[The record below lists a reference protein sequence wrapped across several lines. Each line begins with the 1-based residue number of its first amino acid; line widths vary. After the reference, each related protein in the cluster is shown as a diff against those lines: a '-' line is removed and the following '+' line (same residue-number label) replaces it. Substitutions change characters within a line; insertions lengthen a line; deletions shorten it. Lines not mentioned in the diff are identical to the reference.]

1 MEEIVTASSGEL
13 TEFENKLRP
22 RRLEDYIG
30 QKNIKSNLSISIE
43 ASKKRKDPLDH
54 VLLHGPPGLGKTTL
68 AHIIA
73 NEAGVNIKVTS
84 GPALEKQGDVASI
97 ISNLDEHDVLF
108 IDEIHRLKPV
118 VEEVLYTAMED
129 YGIDIIIGKGPSAR
143 SMRINLPKFTLIG
156 ATTKLSSISAPLRSR
171 FGNVFKL
178 QFYDENDIKEII
190 LRSANILKCD
200 IDKKLASF
208 LAKSCRQTPRI
219 ANRLLKRVRD
229 YADVKNNS
237 VIEESVLEKSL
248 DAIGIDALG
257 LDHMDRDMLALIIQ
271 KFRGGPVGL
280 STLAAAISEEQAT
293 IEDIY
298 EPFLIQIGF
307 LERTPRG
314 RIATERAYEHLGFE
328 LSL

>member
-1 MEEIVTASSGEL
+1 M
-13 TEFENKLRP
+13 
-22 RRLEDYIG
+22 
-30 QKNIKSNLSISIE
+30 
-43 ASKKRKDPLDH
+43 
-54 VLLHGPPGLGKTTL
+54 
-68 AHIIA
+68 
-73 NEAGVNIKVTS
+73 
-84 GPALEKQGDVASI
+84 
-97 ISNLDEHDVLF
+97 
-108 IDEIHRLKPV
+108 
-118 VEEVLYTAMED
+118 
-129 YGIDIIIGKGPSAR
+129 
-143 SMRINLPKFTLIG
+143 
-156 ATTKLSSISAPLRSR
+156 
-171 FGNVFKL
+171 
-178 QFYDENDIKEII
+178 
-190 LRSANILKCD
+190 
-200 IDKKLASF
+200 ASF